1 MISQTFD
8 LEQFVESIRGIDYYE
23 TIYAAER
30 EATAAERL
38 SIRLRKDK
46 EADANISQSYAD
58 LLKGLINFLRYG
70 IMPPCIENH
79 HYTLFEILCKEM
91 SQKDSIIPRSGEPR
105 LQ

>member
-1 MISQTFD
+1 MISQAFD
-8 LEQFVESIRGIDYYE
+8 LEQFVESIRGNDYYR

-38 SIRLRKDK
+38 SIRLRNYK

-79 HYTLFEILCKEM
+79 HYNLFNIVCKDM
-91 SQKDSIIPRSGEPR
+91 PQKDTIIPCREEPR